1 MDSYF
6 RALCMTFVLASF
18 TRRSSAT
25 GPVIKCEP
33 CDVGA
38 RLLCKPLPKD
48 CAEKVR
54 EPGCGC
60 CMTCALSFGQPC
72 GVYTGRCGSGLTC
85 QHQPGETKPLQ
96 ALLEGRGI
104 CANTT
109 NRKPTVRPTRPV
121 NELPDNTETQDK
133 EQDSTSLGLQTIC
146 GTHRPTGPLHT
157 FFYSEKSD
165 MFIREQLKKLLSLQ
179 KEDLPGPLTTDQQ
192 NFSLETKQEPEN
204 GPCRREIESILS
216 SFKIT
221 NILSPRG
228 FRIPNCDKKGYYKK
242 KQCRPSKGRKRG
254 FCWCV
259 DKYGQ
264 PLTGFDGKERGDALY
279 YNSESQ

>member
-1 MDSYF
+1 MRRKYSAKTPTSRSDGFEGMGYSRLFISRPQAIRGCDYSHGGYILRCFVQWLNVNERESAHLKVTSVRFRTLTSYMLPGATMDSCF

-18 TRRSSAT
+18 TRRSGAV

-33 CDVGA
+33 CDIGA

-104 CANTT
+104 CANATSKRLT
-109 NRKPTVRPTRPV
+109 ARPTPPV
-121 NELPDNTETQDK
+121 NELPGN
-133 EQDSTSLGLQTIC
+133 SCAPFPCASRA
-146 GTHRPTGPLHT
+146 H
-157 FFYSEKSD
+157 
-165 MFIREQLKKLLSLQ
+165 
-179 KEDLPGPLTTDQQ
+179 
-192 NFSLETKQEPEN
+192 FSLY
-204 GPCRREIESILS
+204 
-216 SFKIT
+216 
-221 NILSPRG
+221 
-228 FRIPNCDKKGYYKK
+228 DD
-242 KQCRPSKGRKRG
+242 RK
-254 FCWCV
+254 
-259 DKYGQ
+259 
-264 PLTGFDGKERGDALY
+264 
-279 YNSESQ
+279 

>member
-1 MDSYF
+1 MNHKETSCKLSIPGSLSFDGFKEITESRQFISRPQAIRGCDYSHWGLYIEMFCPVALCEWEGSCPVKSHHSRTVRFLTLTPYMLSDATMDSCF

-18 TRRSSAT
+18 TRRSGAV

-104 CANTT
+104 CANAT
-109 NRKPTVRPTRPV
+109 NKRLTARPTPPV
-121 NELPDNTETQDK
+121 NELPGNSCACTVSLCALHISLLRFKSILNVHASCNMCSRLLFMTLAE
-133 EQDSTSLGLQTIC
+133 STS
-146 GTHRPTGPLHT
+146 
-157 FFYSEKSD
+157 F
-165 MFIREQLKKLLSLQ
+165 
-179 KEDLPGPLTTDQQ
+179 
-192 NFSLETKQEPEN
+192 
-204 GPCRREIESILS
+204 
-216 SFKIT
+216 
-221 NILSPRG
+221 
-228 FRIPNCDKKGYYKK
+228 
-242 KQCRPSKGRKRG
+242 
-254 FCWCV
+254 
-259 DKYGQ
+259 
-264 PLTGFDGKERGDALY
+264 
-279 YNSESQ
+279 